1 MNKLKLLWQ
10 SFMKMTEK
18 VFKGA
23 KMWEVIF
30 LAQVKKT
37 QFS

>member
-1 MNKLKLLWQ
+1 
-10 SFMKMTEK
+10 MKMTEK

-37 QFS
+37 PVFLEISINFQFN